1 MRRRL
6 TLLLVI
12 LPLIFCSGCIAV
24 FVEMFTDPMGR
35 QAAFTRDQHEYTKLI
50 RWGDVEAAARFVH
63 PEMREQFLSLK
74 GRFDGIRVT
83 DFDVGEV
90 TFGEREKTATI
101 DVTYHAYSLAS
112 MVEKEIKETQE
123 WERLGGNNHW
133 VVRPKLE
140 GLVEQVA
147 EVR

>member
-35 QAAFTRDQHEYTKLI
+35 KAAFARDQHEYTKLI

>member
-6 TLLLVI
+6 TVLLVV

-35 QAAFTRDQHEYTKLI
+35 KASLNRAQREYTKLL
-50 RWGDVEAAARFVH
+50 RWSDVESAVRFVH
-63 PEMREQFLSLK
+63 PDLREEFLSYQDE
-74 GRFDGIRVT
+74 FEGIRVT
-83 DFDVGEV
+83 DFDIGEV
-90 TFGEREKTATI
+90 TFGEHEETATVR
-101 DVTYHAYSLAS
+101 VTYHAYSMAS
-112 MVEKEIKETQE
+112 MLEKEIKETQE
-123 WERLGGNNHW
+123 WERLGRDNNW

-147 EVR
+147 ELR